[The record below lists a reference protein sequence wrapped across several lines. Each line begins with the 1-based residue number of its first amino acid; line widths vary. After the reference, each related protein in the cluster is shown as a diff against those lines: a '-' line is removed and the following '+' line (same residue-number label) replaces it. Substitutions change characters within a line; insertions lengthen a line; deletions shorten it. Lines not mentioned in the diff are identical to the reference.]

1 MLGSIIG
8 SAVSMVAGKLIADK
22 MSKKVLKQQTGFETT
37 EEMIADANARAAEA
51 QARAE
56 EQARLQLESQIKA
69 GTQAHPTAGAVYA
82 AQAPADPGQ
91 TENK

>member
-56 EQARLQLESQIKA
+56 EQARKQLE
-69 GTQAHPTAGAVYA
+69 
-82 AQAPADPGQ
+82 AQAKEQ
-91 TENK
+91 HTL